1 MSEKI
6 RSIID
11 EEGKVVSGAEI
22 PSVDDDFLR
31 RLYRLMLFN
40 RRLDERMIKLQRQGR
55 IGFFVGS
62 IGEEAAIIGSAM
74 ALQSQDWV
82 VPCYREA
89 GAAFVKGYPLYEYLC
104 QVYGNVEDKMKGRQ
118 MPCHWGSPELRL
130 ATVSSPVGSQI
141 PHAVGLAMAAR
152 IQGKPEVAVTYF
164 GDGATSTG
172 DFHVSCNFAAVFKAP
187 VIFLCRNNQ
196 YAISV
201 PVSKQTVSDGIA
213 IKAQAYG
220 MRGVCVDGNDALAV
234 YAATLEA
241 ADLAR
246 RGEGPTLIEA
256 KTYRQGAHT
265 TSDDPRAY
273 RNDEE
278 VEQWLRKDPIARLKI
293 YLTESG
299 RWDEAQDEQLESE
312 IRDEIQTTL
321 EKAEALPG
329 PPIESLFD
337 DVFDTVPWQL
347 REQRESLLRAIQG
360 SD

>member
-1 MSEKI
+1 MLPGAKLPETSE
-6 RSIID
+6 
-11 EEGKVVSGAEI
+11 E
-22 PSVDDDFLR
+22 FLL

-104 QVYGNVEDKMKGRQ
+104 QVFGNSEDKMKGRQ

-130 ATVSSPVGSQI
+130 TTVSSPVGSQI

-152 IQGKPEVAVTYF
+152 IQGKPEVALTYF

-172 DFHVSCNFAAVFKAP
+172 DFHASCNFAAVFKAP

-201 PVSKQTVSDGIA
+201 PFSRQTATDGIA
-213 IKAQAYG
+213 VKATAYG
-220 MRGVCVDGNDALAV
+220 IRGICVDGNDALAV
-234 YAATLEA
+234 YGATLEA
-241 ADLAR
+241 AAIAR

-256 KTYRQGAHT
+256 RTYRQGAHT

-273 RNDEE
+273 RSDEE
-278 VEQWLRKDPIARLKI
+278 VEEWVRKDPISRFRI
-293 YLTESG
+293 YLTERG
-299 RWDEAQDEQLESE
+299 LWTQKKDEELEGE
-312 IRDEIQTTL
+312 IRDEIQADLDRTETL
-321 EKAEALPG
+321 SG
-329 PPIESLFD
+329 PPIESLFE
-337 DVFDTVPWQL
+337 DVFDTVPWHL
-347 REQRESLLRAIQG
+347 REQRDSLLQANQE